1 MARIQ
6 FPSNTNQSLFIDFL
20 QNKGVPAYDET
31 GVPAYDDTG
40 VDLIIS
46 DILLE
51 SSNEVVDIAL
61 SLGGSITS
69 RRGFGN

>member
-20 QNKGVPAYDET
+20 QNKGVSE
-31 GVPAYDDTG
+31 YDDTG